1 MVYFR
6 ENWEK
11 IIEIWFENFLHFN
24 QHPET
29 QILYIYV
36 ASEAIQKSSLKGKLE
51 YVKGFGDKLIEVFRE
66 IVK

>member
-11 IIEIWFENFLHFN
+11 IIEIWYDNFLLF
-24 QHPET
+24 HPEI

-36 ASEAIQKSSLKGKLE
+36 ASEAIQKSSLKGKME
-51 YVKGFGDKLIEVFRE
+51 YVKGFGDKMIEVFKE

>member
-24 QHPET
+24 QHTET
-29 QILYIYV
+29 HILYIYV